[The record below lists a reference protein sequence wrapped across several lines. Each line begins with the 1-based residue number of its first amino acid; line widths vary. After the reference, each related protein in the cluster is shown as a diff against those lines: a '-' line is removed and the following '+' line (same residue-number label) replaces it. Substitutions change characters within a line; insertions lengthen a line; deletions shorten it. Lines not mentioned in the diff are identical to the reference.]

1 MKYQYQAS
9 LLTLSNL
16 RTYLFALLFT
26 AGNVVLPQLCHLVP
40 QGGLLFQPIYL
51 FTIVAACRWGWRVA
65 LLTAFVS
72 PLINTFLFAMP
83 SVAML
88 PVVLLKSVVF
98 ALGVS
103 WALMGNVRKPMLT
116 AVLFIV
122 GAQFLGALA
131 EWLLL
136 SSATTLWFCLPG
148 LALQIAVV
156 KMLK

>member
-122 GAQFLGALA
+122 GAQLLGALA